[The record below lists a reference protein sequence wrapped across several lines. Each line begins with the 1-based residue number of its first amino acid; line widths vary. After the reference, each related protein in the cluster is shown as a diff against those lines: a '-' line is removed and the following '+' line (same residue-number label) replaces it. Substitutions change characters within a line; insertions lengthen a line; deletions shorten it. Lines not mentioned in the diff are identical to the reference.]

1 VTRQIKGPVVHSH
14 YHYYLG
20 VKIDQ
25 ISKLGV
31 VSTQAG
37 IQTNRILGG
46 VDEAGR
52 GAVIGPMVVAG
63 VSFREKD
70 MRELKR
76 IGVRDSKELSRK
88 ERAEKY
94 GQIVGIAKSICICV
108 VQTTEIDDHVTL
120 NRLNHLEALAMAQV
134 IDNMNADSI
143 FVDCCDVNQE
153 KFKANILCNLKRR
166 IRIRK
171 GKLNIFS
178 FHHADSLHLAV
189 SAASIVAKV
198 IREEEL
204 SSIKK
209 VHHGIGSG
217 YPSDQKTAG
226 FIKSWIEE
234 VGVAPPFVRNS
245 WLPVKKLLR
254 EREQRQ
260 LVFSRV
266 SKI

>member
-1 VTRQIKGPVVHSH
+1 MNRQKTGSVVDSY
-14 YHYYLG
+14 YHFG
-20 VKIDQ
+20 MRVDQ
-25 ISKLGV
+25 ISKLGAFPFHKGYQ
-31 VSTQAG
+31 SD
-37 IQTNRILGG
+37 RILGG

-63 VSFREKD
+63 VSFRAKD
-70 MRELKR
+70 MRQLER

-94 GQIVGIAKSICICV
+94 GQVVGIAKSICVYV

-134 IDNMNADSI
+134 IDNMKADSI

-166 IRIRK
+166 IRIRN
-171 GKLNIFS
+171 GKLTIFS

-204 SSIKK
+204 GSIKK
-209 VHHGIGSG
+209 LHHGIGSG
-217 YPSDQKTAG
+217 YPSDKKTAG

-260 LVFSRV
+260 LVLSLE
-266 SKI
+266 SHK